1 MYSGSM
7 TTTQGRAG
15 VYERVSNAKDK
26 RARSVAEQNAENRTA
41 CADQGWAIVA
51 TFQDPNR
58 GASRFTARAREAY
71 EQLLAAIGAGQ
82 IDVLVLWE
90 SSRGGRELQAW
101 AGLLNACRQHRVRI
115 YVTSHGRLYDM
126 ASGRDWRTLA
136 EDGVDS
142 AFESEKTSLRTLR
155 ATAANAASGRPHG
168 LAPYGY
174 RRTYDPL
181 TGKTAGQEADPA
193 TAPVVAEIITRVAAG
208 DPIEAVVRDLNN
220 RGIPSPRGGQW
231 THATVRW
238 AAANVTYV
246 GKRKHNGGP
255 LLDGDWPP
263 LVDEETFWAGVAL
276 LTAPSRKVTRPG
288 RARWLLSLVAQ
299 CAACG
304 GPAVARKHH
313 STGMMIYTCR
323 PGGCFYAPLAAIDAQ
338 ITALVIARLSRK
350 DAYKQLAAS
359 DDRAVLAA
367 RAEAARLRG
376 VLSAYKR
383 DAIAEKITRADFADL
398 AAGLGERITAADA
411 AAQTAGIPA
420 ALRDLLKPGADVSA
434 RWAAL
439 DVPARKDVLR
449 VLFERITIAPA
460 ASRKRGTPFDPERV
474 QVAWKS

>member
-1 MYSGSM
+1 
-7 TTTQGRAG
+7 
-15 VYERVSNAKDK
+15 
-26 RARSVAEQNAENRTA
+26 
-41 CADQGWAIVA
+41 
-51 TFQDPNR
+51 
-58 GASRFTARAREAY
+58 
-71 EQLLAAIGAGQ
+71 
-82 IDVLVLWE
+82 
-90 SSRGGRELQAW
+90 
-101 AGLLNACRQHRVRI
+101 
-115 YVTSHGRLYDM
+115 
-126 ASGRDWRTLA
+126 
-136 EDGVDS
+136 
-142 AFESEKTSLRTLR
+142 
-155 ATAANAASGRPHG
+155 
-168 LAPYGY
+168 
-174 RRTYDPL
+174 
-181 TGKTAGQEADPA
+181 
-193 TAPVVAEIITRVAAG
+193 
-208 DPIEAVVRDLNN
+208 
-220 RGIPSPRGGQW
+220 
-231 THATVRW
+231 
-238 AAANVTYV
+238 
-246 GKRKHNGGP
+246 
-255 LLDGDWPP
+255 
-263 LVDEETFWAGVAL
+263 
-276 LTAPSRKVTRPG
+276 
-288 RARWLLSLVAQ
+288 
-299 CAACG
+299 
-304 GPAVARKHH
+304 
-313 STGMMIYTCR
+313 MIYTCR